1 MSIKARQLRGT
12 LAVGMLRP
20 AHGLRKHLNQLLFL
34 AEKNAE
40 KIFPNRIVCP
50 EKKWK
55 GYCESLS
62 QRLYRKAGSTDA
74 SPHTSGLEG
83 HEPTIDQLPAI
94 MIRTAEYLT
103 TFLKCLNAYP
113 SPDTIE
119 LRSALALAARDI
131 RVSVYNSVGDNANR
145 FGSIGHCV

>member
-20 AHGLRKHLNQLLFL
+20 AHGLRKYLNQLLFL
-34 AEKNAE
+34 VEKNAE
-40 KIFPNRIVCP
+40 QIFPNRIICP

-55 GYCESLS
+55 GYCSALAE
-62 QRLYRKAGSTDA
+62 RLYRRAGSTDA
-74 SPHTSGLEG
+74 SPHMSDQED
-83 HEPTIDQLPAI
+83 HAPTIDQLPTI
-94 MIRTAEYLT
+94 MTRTSEYLT

-119 LRSALALAARDI
+119 LRSALAVAARDI
-131 RVSVYNSVGDNANR
+131 GVSVHNP
-145 FGSIGHCV
+145 GSSNVN